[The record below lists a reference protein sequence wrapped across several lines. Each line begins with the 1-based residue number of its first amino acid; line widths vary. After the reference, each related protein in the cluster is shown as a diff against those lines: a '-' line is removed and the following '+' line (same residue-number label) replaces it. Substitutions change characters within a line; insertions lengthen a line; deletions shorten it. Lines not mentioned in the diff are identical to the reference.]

1 MLVLDE
7 ISEQLW
13 PGIPVL
19 LVLRVA
25 DASHLDDELFS
36 VRCAVDQL
44 DSFGHSSDE

>member
-1 MLVLDE
+1 MLVFDE
-7 ISEQLW
+7 IAEQLW

-19 LVLRVA
+19 LVLWIA

-44 DSFGHSSDE
+44 DSFGHSSDG